1 MKLIPAAAM
10 AMLLFA
16 PVSLV
21 YGQLDSNSVTV
32 TSTRTLSSAPDQLVY
47 RVNALGP
54 LTSTLDEAVAQ
65 VRSLGLTGADF
76 VNVSVSTVATD
87 KFEAPERTVLC
98 WTFNLIFP
106 LSKVKATLD
115 ALSAAMASIPKNN
128 PAWSLS
134 FSYYSTQSS
143 ALPTVC
149 PLEDLVAEAKT
160 RAQKLVSA
168 AGLGLGQVLSISGS
182 TPFDPYCSLT
192 VKFGLTRF

>member
-10 AMLLFA
+10 AMLLLA
-16 PVSLV
+16 PASLV
-21 YGQLDSNSVTV
+21 YGQMDSNSVTV
-32 TSTRTLSSAPDQLVY
+32 TSTRTLGSAPDQLVY

-65 VRSLGLTGADF
+65 VRSLGLTGANF
-76 VNVSVSTVATD
+76 ASVYVSTVATD
-87 KFEAPERTVLC
+87 QFEAPQRPVLS
-98 WTFNLIFP
+98 WTFILIFP

-115 ALSAAMASIPKNN
+115 ELSAAMAAIPKNN

-134 FSYYSTQSS
+134 FSYSTTQSS

-149 PLEDLVAEAKT
+149 PLEDLVAEART

-168 AGLGLGQVLSISGS
+168 AGLGLGQVLSLSGGTPSGS
-182 TPFDPYCSLT
+182 YCSLT
-192 VKFGLTRF
+192 VKFGLTGF